1 MLTVVT
7 GALLATGALAVTV
20 GAAAAGGFLS
30 GFCVAAAVVRGVL
43 RGRRP
48 PGLAVRSTLT
58 DVTVLL
64 ALAVAIGVL
73 SFSPGV

>member
-1 MLTVVT
+1 VLTVVT
-7 GALLATGALAVTV
+7 CALLATAGLAVTL

-30 GFCVAAAVVRGVL
+30 GFCALAAVVRGVL

-48 PGLAVRSTLT
+48 PGLAVRSTVT